1 MLDVILKNF
10 GEVMHMINQGPNR
23 IGSALVAAGL
33 LSMTDLK
40 LPCRAAREDFE
51 RDPTAS
57 QLLLSQP
64 TTTQPVVRVDEAVQ
78 NTPTRH
84 RYDNSSE
91 TNPVTRQLLDFQQ
104 LPNERKMSLAAS
116 LAITIYGYAATT
128 RKWLARTQTP
138 SLSMGVTW
146 TLTNAAVLAGAL
158 FDASPA
164 GAVRPSVV
172 VVGCASLLV
181 SAICRQGRTVF
192 SVWDWAATGLSISCL
207 GGFLLSKFS
216 VLESSAGVFSAGTAL
231 VWGTVAGII
240 GSIPKLR
247 ELYLSPPPP
256 LGDSFRTAYRS
267 IGGAA
272 IPMGLVSLALCL
284 NAWTLWDKASPAM
297 KFATTS
303 SALDVAAI
311 AAGESYRRWRQLKQ
325 K

>member
-1 MLDVILKNF
+1 
-10 GEVMHMINQGPNR
+10 MIKQGHNR
-23 IGSALVAAGL
+23 VGSALVAAGI

-40 LPCRAAREDFE
+40 LPGRAAQETFE
-51 RDPTAS
+51 RAPNSS
-57 QLLLSQP
+57 QLLLSKP
-64 TTTQPVVRVDEAVQ
+64 NTTQPVVRVDEAAP
-78 NTPTRH
+78 NTSTRR
-84 RYDNSSE
+84 RYDRHPE
-91 TNPVTRQLLDFQQ
+91 INPVTRQLLDLQQ
-104 LPNERKMSLAAS
+104 LPDERKVSMAAS
-116 LAITIYGYAATT
+116 LAITVYGYAATT
-128 RKWLARTQTP
+128 RKWLARTQAP
-138 SLSMGVTW
+138 SLSMGITW

-192 SVWDWAATGLSISCL
+192 SGWDWASTGLSVGCL
-207 GGFLLSKFS
+207 GGFLLSRFGA
-216 VLESSAGVFSAGTAL
+216 LGSSAAIFSPGTAL

-297 KFATTS
+297 KFSTTS